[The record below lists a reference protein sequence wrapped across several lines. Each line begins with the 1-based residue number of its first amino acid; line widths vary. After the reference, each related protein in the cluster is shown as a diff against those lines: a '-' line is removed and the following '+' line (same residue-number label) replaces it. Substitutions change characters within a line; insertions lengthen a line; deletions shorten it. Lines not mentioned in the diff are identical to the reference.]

1 MAEAADL
8 ALLVEVITGDFH
20 TTDGEHGAVRTA
32 GKSGLKGCQRKNR
45 LGLLGAGLGQKR
57 GMRKAELKGR
67 ITTRWRG
74 QLAP

>member
-1 MAEAADL
+1 MIDQQNSGWRVLQMAEATDL

-45 LGLLGAGLGQKR
+45 LGLLGGSR
-57 GMRKAELKGR
+57 NRKEG
-67 ITTRWRG
+67 
-74 QLAP
+74 